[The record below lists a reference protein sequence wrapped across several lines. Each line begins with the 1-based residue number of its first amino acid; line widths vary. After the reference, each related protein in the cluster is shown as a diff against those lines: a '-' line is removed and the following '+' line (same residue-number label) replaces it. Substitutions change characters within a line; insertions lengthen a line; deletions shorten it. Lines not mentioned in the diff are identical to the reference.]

1 MWGWLLSGVNEGPS
15 LQDSNGIWLKVR
27 LHPCQGLY
35 WYTGAREERGGGI
48 QQGITLWGA
57 SSRPWQTGR
66 HKMGGGEFTVLNAGS
81 KFHISTK
88 KFWNIQCFCIYSF
101 VLRSTSDSSGKL
113 FPATYLDTL
122 KQAHNQW
129 LTLKL
134 VRISLWVTKHH
145 PTDVQCAQPWHCS
158 HLYIS
163 FLVQYTIQWPAM
175 LTHCQN
181 PATTVCKQT
190 NTY

>member
-35 WYTGAREERGGGI
+35 WYTGAREERRGGGI

-66 HKMGGGEFTVLNAGS
+66 HKMGGREFTVLNAGS

-88 KFWNIQCFCIYSF
+88 KFWNIQCSCIYSCIYSLVTHQGNF
-101 VLRSTSDSSGKL
+101 SSNLSWHIETGSQSVADFEVGANFPLGHETLFDQCSMCPTLALFTSLHFLLGSIYHSV
-113 FPATYLDTL
+113 TSNVDTL
-122 KQAHNQW
+122 SESCDNC
-129 LTLKL
+129 L
-134 VRISLWVTKHH
+134 
-145 PTDVQCAQPWHCS
+145 
-158 HLYIS
+158 
-163 FLVQYTIQWPAM
+163 
-175 LTHCQN
+175 
-181 PATTVCKQT
+181 
-190 NTY
+190 